1 MIAVPSLARRL
12 LRSLLLPVLLA
23 PATLP
28 ADTPEPAQRHLLWQV
43 SGRSNLSREES
54 VELDLQYTDN
64 WRLVGDLGIDIRTV
78 DAVARSRGAY

>member
-43 SGRSNLSREES
+43 SGRGGE
-54 VELDLQYTDN
+54 
-64 WRLVGDLGIDIRTV
+64 G
-78 DAVARSRGAY
+78 